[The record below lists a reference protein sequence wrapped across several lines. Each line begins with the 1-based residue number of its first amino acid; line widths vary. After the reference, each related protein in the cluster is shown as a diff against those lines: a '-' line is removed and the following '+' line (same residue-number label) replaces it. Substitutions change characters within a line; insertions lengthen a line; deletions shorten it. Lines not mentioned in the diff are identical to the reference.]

1 MLIVFSPCDT
11 GRTGWL
17 FFFQQAAVVLLFL
30 LAAATF
36 RTCWS
41 LLFFPACGD
50 LPPLFCLFFLLS
62 PQRLIVLLF
71 IASEQAEQVDCLFPR
86 LAETGW
92 LFCFVFCLRPCAQV
106 NNFLPASC
114 EIFSGACGETRLPT
128 HGLIFSCSSTGHT
141 GWLFFFDK
149 PPLSCFSL
157 LSAVTGCSCW
167 FDSFKYCRDLPPLY
181 CLFFL
186 LACAAKFDCPFVFRS
201 GQAAH
206 VLAET
211 GWLCFFL
218 CLRPRAQADC
228 CFTPL
233 VVRLLF
239 SLFFLSLCCTGWF
252 YCCFDGTLYVVFVCH
267 IVHIQVSSNP
277 PCLPPRLI
285 FSPATIFLNR
295 IAPSSE
301 LEYLLCC
308 LCNVTVNF
316 FYSSIIVVL

>member
-1 MLIVFSPCDT
+1 LFFFPALRRFFCPWPWAQVNFPPFKVRLFCPARVDQLPDSHVDCFFPLRHRPYRLIV
-11 GRTGWL
+11 
-17 FFFQQAAVVLLFL
+17 FFQQAAVVLLFL

-71 IASEQAEQVDCLFPR
+71 IASEQAEQVEQVDCLFPR

-167 FDSFKYCRDLPPLY
+167 FDFLKYCRDLPPLF

-186 LACAAKFDCPFVFRS
+186 LAPQSLIVLLFFALDRPHTCLRRRVDCVFFCVCGREHRLIVVS
-201 GQAAH
+201 PQS
-206 VLAET
+206 
-211 GWLCFFL
+211 WWDYCFPCFFVTL
-218 CLRPRAQADC
+218 LHRLILLLFWWHVIC
-228 CFTPL
+228 CFC
-233 VVRLLF
+233 
-239 SLFFLSLCCTGWF
+239 LSYCAHTG
-252 YCCFDGTLYVVFVCH
+252 
-267 IVHIQVSSNP
+267 
-277 PCLPPRLI
+277 
-285 FSPATIFLNR
+285 
-295 IAPSSE
+295 
-301 LEYLLCC
+301 
-308 LCNVTVNF
+308 
-316 FYSSIIVVL
+316 